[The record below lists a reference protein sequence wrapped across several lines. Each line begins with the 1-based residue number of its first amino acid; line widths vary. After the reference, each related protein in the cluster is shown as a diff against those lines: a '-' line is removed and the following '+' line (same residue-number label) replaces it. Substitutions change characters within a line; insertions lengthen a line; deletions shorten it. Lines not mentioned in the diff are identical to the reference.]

1 MKDYPSSSTSSLP
14 STLFPSGTINT
25 ATIDSPKLMRKDH
38 TSPTLSLSSL
48 LFPSVTIEIAAATAA
63 AATAAA
69 AASATAA
76 ATAATAATAAA
87 TATAAAATAAAAAA
101 AATAVDSQALQ
112 QRKKNLRFSPK
123 VSVKKTISRHSM
135 TYQEK
140 TNCWLQEY
148 EFLMIKERNHMI
160 IRQMNKERN
169 QMIVEQID
177 VLGQCLPLCLR
188 GLEWGLEFEALQ
200 IKSFRFGASEEVFT
214 EQKAQFLGDY
224 IDDEAIAYA
233 YYTISSECQFRAGRI
248 ALQDRKDIEDYI
260 TV

>member
-48 LFPSVTIEIAAATAA
+48 LFPSVTIEIAAAAA
-63 AATAAA
+63 A
-69 AASATAA
+69 
-76 ATAATAATAAA
+76 AATAAA

>member
-63 AATAAA
+63 AATA
-69 AASATAA
+69 TAA
-76 ATAATAATAAA
+76 AAATAATAAA

>member
-48 LFPSVTIEIAAATAA
+48 LFPSVTIEIA
-63 AATAAA
+63 
-69 AASATAA
+69 
-76 ATAATAATAAA
+76 AATAAA